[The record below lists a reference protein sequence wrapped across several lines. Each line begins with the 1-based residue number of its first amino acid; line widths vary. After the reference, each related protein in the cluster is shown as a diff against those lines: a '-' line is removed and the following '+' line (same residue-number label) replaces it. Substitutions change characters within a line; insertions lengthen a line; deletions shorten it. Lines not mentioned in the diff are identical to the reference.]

1 MPASFRHLSPA
12 ARVYCGTDCLQN
24 LTAELRRMECRR
36 AVVFCGKT
44 LAHHPLGLALVCAAL
59 EDRFAGAYTRV
70 ARHSPLAQ
78 VIAGA
83 ETLRQL
89 NADAVIALGG
99 GSAIVTARASSIL
112 LAEGPD
118 IHRLC
123 TQFPSGKPPLSPKL
137 LHAKLPQLVIPSTPS
152 TAIAKAGSAVLD
164 QQLGRR
170 LALFD
175 PKTRAAAVFI
185 HPDILLTA
193 SPQLAMGSSL
203 QAFAAAVQG
212 IESRIRDPFADALL
226 IHALRLLGQFLP
238 RLLQDPMD
246 ADVRVQL
253 MVGALLAGQGS
264 DYAPSGLASA
274 MAHCVGARFEQENGV
289 TSAVVLPHAMR
300 FNAGVV
306 GDRLALIAEALGK
319 PRAGNVAATAYMAVA
334 AVEELLAGLGT
345 PRRLRD
351 IAVTADALPQLAEDI
366 AADWFLH
373 QNPRRVNGAAEV
385 VELLRAAW

>member
-1 MPASFRHLSPA
+1 MPMSFRHLSPA
-12 ARVYCGTDCLQN
+12 TRVYCGADCLQN
-24 LTAELRRMECRR
+24 LAAELRRMECRR

-44 LAHHPLGLALVCAAL
+44 LAQHPRGLALVCTAL
-59 EDRFAGAYTRV
+59 EERFAGAYTGV
-70 ARHSPLAQ
+70 AQHSPLAQ

-89 NADAVIALGG
+89 DADAVIALGG

-112 LAEGPD
+112 LAEGTD

-123 TQFPSGKPPLSPKL
+123 TQFPAGKPPLSPKL
-137 LHAKLPQLVIPSTPS
+137 LRAKLPQLVIASTPS
-152 TAIAKAGSAVLD
+152 TAYAKAGSAVLD
-164 QQLGRR
+164 PDFGRR

-175 PKTRAAAVFI
+175 PKTRAAAVFF

-193 SPQLAMGSSL
+193 SPQLTLGSAL

-212 IESRIRDPFADALL
+212 IESRSRDPLADALL
-226 IHALRLLGQFLP
+226 LHALRLFGQFLP
-238 RLLQDPMD
+238 RLMKDPMD
-246 ADVRVQL
+246 TDVRGQL
-253 MVGALLAGQGS
+253 MVGALLAGHGS

-274 MAHCVGARFEQENGV
+274 MAHCIGARFEQENGV
-289 TSAVVLPHAMR
+289 TGGIVLPHVMR

-306 GDRLALIAEALGK
+306 GDRLALIADALGK
-319 PRAGNVAATAYMAVA
+319 HDTGNVTATADIAIT
-334 AVEELLAGLGT
+334 AVEELLASLGT
-345 PRRLRD
+345 PSRLRD
-351 IAVTADALPQLAEDI
+351 IAVPASALPQLAEDI

-385 VELLRAAW
+385 EKLLHATW